1 LSTERISGTSFTVPR
16 AASLQTW
23 LYRVHPSLHH
33 SEYSPSPVTAEH
45 GEDVRQTPNALR
57 WAGFPIE
64 PGNDWISS
72 QRLIAK
78 SGDPST
84 KTGLAYLM
92 YAASKDMDLRTIF
105 FSSNGDYLIIPQ
117 SGTLDIKTELG
128 NLLVRQ
134 NEIAVIP
141 RGIRYRVTLPNG
153 PARGYICELYQGHFQ
168 LPELGPIGSCSL
180 ANARDFQVPVAHFEG
195 SIQNGTAVT
204 QSSEWKVVTK
214 YAGRLFSCAQNHTPF
229 DIAGWHGTYYPYK
242 YDLGRYSVLGSIL
255 YDHPD
260 PSIFTVLTA
269 PSHREPGTAVVDFA
283 IFPPRW
289 LVMEDTYW
297 PPYFHRNSMSEF
309 AGVIIASQ
317 DPESIWNQGEGFRPF
332 GATLNGA
339 MVPHGMDKRTHEDAR
354 TKELKPEKVGTEG
367 FTIFLL
373 ESEAMM
379 GVTDWALKAA
389 GQTTSTQS
397 VSSLLK
403 DKAKL

>member
-1 LSTERISGTSFTVPR
+1 LSTERISGTSFTAPR

-33 SEYSPSPVTAEH
+33 SEYWPSPVTAEH

-92 YAASKDMDLRTIF
+92 YAASKDMDPETIF
-105 FSSNGDYLIIPQ
+105 FSSDGDYLIIPQ
-117 SGTLDIKTELG
+117 AGTLDIKTELG

-141 RGIRYRVTLPNG
+141 RGIRYQVTLPNG

-180 ANARDFQVPVAHFEG
+180 ANARDFQVPMAHFEG
-195 SIQNGTAVT
+195 GIENGIAVT

-214 YAGRLFSCAQNHTPF
+214 YAGKLFSCTQNHTPF

-269 PSHREPGTAVVDFA
+269 PSHREPGTAIVDFA

-309 AGVIIASQ
+309 AGVIISSQ

-332 GATLNGA
+332 GATLNGS